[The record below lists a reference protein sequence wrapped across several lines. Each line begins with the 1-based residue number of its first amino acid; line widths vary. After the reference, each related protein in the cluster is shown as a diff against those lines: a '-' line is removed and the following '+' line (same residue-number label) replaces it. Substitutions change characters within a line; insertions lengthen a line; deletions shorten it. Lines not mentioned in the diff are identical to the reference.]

1 MLDESQ
7 LPDNAVHSKASH
19 KSQRMHS
26 SFLGSSFS
34 PSGGISVFFF
44 KKENTGMVTEIDFAC
59 AKQIVQAL
67 ALVAPTGSLVT

>member
-1 MLDESQ
+1 
-7 LPDNAVHSKASH
+7 
-19 KSQRMHS
+19 MHS

>member
-1 MLDESQ
+1 M
-7 LPDNAVHSKASH
+7 
-19 KSQRMHS
+19 
-26 SFLGSSFS
+26 S
-34 PSGGISVFFF
+34 PSCLTMPCTQSISQVTTHAQQFSRLKFFSFWGHKCFFF